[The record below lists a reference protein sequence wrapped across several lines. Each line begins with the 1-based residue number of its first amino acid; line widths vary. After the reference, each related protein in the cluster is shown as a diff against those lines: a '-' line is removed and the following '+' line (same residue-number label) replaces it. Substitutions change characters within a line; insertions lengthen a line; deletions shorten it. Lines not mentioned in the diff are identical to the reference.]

1 MLVNMNQIELS
12 EETASVKREF
22 EKESISLEELYRK
35 FQEKDLDYKVYLCRE
50 NRYGQDEVF
59 EIVGN
64 LGRGRSCYVFLAL
77 IEKKLVSL
85 RMSYEEADFKDKFDS
100 VRVEMEDDYDEYLLN
115 LLYPGVPVDY
125 LCMGS
130 VRKKNK
136 LFFDRKV
143 YASFWE
149 KADASLFMKVD
160 ASFENKLK
168 WFRECLKGL
177 RIIHARGRAHFDI
190 KLENLFLV
198 NNRLKIGDFEYY
210 LKIEDFIHSK
220 IYFCGTPGYIAPEMF
235 YEKKK
240 VTERIDIFSTG
251 VAFARFFTGADASE
265 ESVPALNL
273 NINGE
278 VILSEK
284 EENEFNT
291 LFKTFR
297 DRLPNK
303 KSINAF
309 KNNFKKFNFYRT
321 CLQKELEKAELPG
334 DRREVYAI
342 LLAMMTPDPTARPD
356 AETIIRQI
364 EKIPGISLPGP
375 IVSDKKIQP
384 PVFKINGSPVVIVN
398 LKKKPGIEIGSVKRR
413 ESTGN
418 NNVNDINL
426 RFVDISRRH
435 LQLNYLPSQVSAGEE
450 KIEICDLNSTHGVFV
465 NNVRLEGGKPGTLIT
480 GDIIQIGNIISFR
493 FTKEKGFYLLKN
505 ITQDRKK
512 GNLLWLDKNQVKEIP
527 DRQSVIILL
536 KDSVSLASFGAGE
549 NTTLRVDKN
558 GNIDV
563 KGTLLKTVKGDVIL

>member
-1 MLVNMNQIELS
+1 MLVNMNQMELS
-12 EETASVKREF
+12 EETASVKREV
-22 EKESISLEELYRK
+22 ERESISLEELYRK
-35 FQEKDLDYKVYLCRE
+35 FQERDLDYKIYLCRE

-59 EIVGN
+59 ELVGI

-100 VRVEMEDDYDEYLLN
+100 VRVEMEDEYDEYLLN

-125 LCMGS
+125 LCIGS

-136 LFFDRKV
+136 LFFDSKV

-210 LKIEDFIHSK
+210 LKIEDFVHSN

-251 VAFARFFTGADASE
+251 VAFARLFSGADTSE
-265 ESVPALNL
+265 ELVPALNL
-273 NINGE
+273 NISGE
-278 VILSEK
+278 VFLSE
-284 EENEFNT
+284 EEDDEFNT
-291 LFKTFR
+291 LFKTFL

-309 KNNFKKFNFYRT
+309 KNNFKKFNFYRI
-321 CLQKELEKAELPG
+321 CLQKDLENVKFPAEK
-334 DRREVYAI
+334 REVYVV
-342 LLAMMTPDPTARPD
+342 LLAMMNPDPAARPD
-356 AETIIRQI
+356 AETILRQI
-364 EKIPGISLPGP
+364 EKIPGVSLSGP
-375 IVSDKKIQP
+375 SVSDKGIQS
-384 PVFKINGSPVVIVN
+384 PVFQIYGTPVVIVN
-398 LKKKPGIEIGSVKRR
+398 LKKKSSIEIGSVKRR
-413 ESTGN
+413 ERTGKN
-418 NNVNDINL
+418 SVNDINL

-435 LQLNYLPSQVSAGEE
+435 LQLNYLSSQVSASEE
-450 KIEICDLNSTHGVFV
+450 KIEICDLNSTHGVYV
-465 NNVRLEGGKPGTLIT
+465 NNVRLEGGKSGTLIT

-493 FTKEKGFYLLKN
+493 FTKEEDFYLLKN

-527 DRQSVIILL
+527 DKQAVIILL
-536 KDSVSLASFGAGE
+536 KDSVSLASFGAGAA
-549 NTTLRVDKN
+549 TLRIDKN

-563 KGTLLKTVKGDVIL
+563 KGSLLKAGKGDVIL

>member
-1 MLVNMNQIELS
+1 MLVNMNQLELS
-12 EETASVKREF
+12 EETASVKREV
-22 EKESISLEELYRK
+22 ERESISLEELYRK
-35 FQEKDLDYKVYLCRE
+35 FQEKDLDYKIYLCRE

-160 ASFENKLK
+160 AGFENKLK
-168 WFRECLKGL
+168 WFGECLKGL

-210 LKIEDFIHSK
+210 LKIEDFIHSN
-220 IYFCGTPGYIAPEMF
+220 IYFCGTSGYIAPEMF
-235 YEKKK
+235 YEKEN
-240 VTERIDIFSTG
+240 VTVRIDIFSAG
-251 VAFARFFTGADASE
+251 VAFARLFTGADHAE

-278 VILSEK
+278 VILSG
-284 EENEFNT
+284 EEEDRLNT
-291 LFKTFR
+291 LFRPFLE
-297 DRLPNK
+297 RLPNK
-303 KSINAF
+303 KGTNAF

-321 CLQKELEKAELPG
+321 CLQRELEKAGLPAAK
-334 DRREVYAI
+334 REVYGV
-342 LLAMMTPDPTARPD
+342 LLAMMNPDPAARPD
-356 AETIIRQI
+356 AETIIRRI
-364 EKIPGISLPGP
+364 EKIPGISPAGP
-375 IVSDKKIQP
+375 LVGDNKIQI
-384 PVFKINGSPVVIVN
+384 PVFKINGTVVIVN

-413 ESTGN
+413 ERTGN
-418 NNVNDINL
+418 NNDNDINL

-435 LQLNYLPSQVSAGEE
+435 LQLNYLPPGGSGGEE

-465 NNVRLEGGKPGTLIT
+465 NNVRLEAGKPGTLIT
-480 GDIIQIGNIISFR
+480 GDIIQLGNIVSFR
-493 FTKEKGFYLLKN
+493 FTTEGGFYLLKN
-505 ITQDRKK
+505 ITRERKR
-512 GNLLWLDKNQVKEIP
+512 GNLLWLDKDQLTEIP
-527 DRQSVIILL
+527 DRGAVIILL
-536 KDSVSLASFGAGE
+536 KDSVSLAPFGAGDD
-549 NTTLRVDKN
+549 TRLRVDKN
-558 GNIDV
+558 GDIDV
-563 KGTLLKTVKGDVIL
+563 KGAPLKAVKGEVIL